1 MKRFTQIIAIASLF
15 LLANAMA
22 LYFAGLRV
30 NSTKSVMLG
39 YYWTVDKPVEKGA
52 YVLVCPPDTPAFEL
66 AKQRGYLKA
75 GFCSLG
81 LERMVKKV
89 AATEGD
95 TVQINQ
101 EGVQVNGQMLP
112 FSKPLVLDPAGRPMP
127 QFELNEY
134 RLKENELL
142 LMGDISPTSFDS
154 RYFGLID
161 RAQIQGVVKPV
172 WTWE

>member
-1 MKRFTQIIAIASLF
+1 MKRFTQIIAIVSLF

-39 YYWTVDKPVEKGA
+39 YYWTVDKPVGKGV
-52 YVLVCPPDTPAFEL
+52 YVLICPPDTPIFEL

-75 GFCSLG
+75 GFCPG
-81 LERMVKKV
+81 AIERLIKKV
-89 AATEGD
+89 AAAKGD
-95 TVQINQ
+95 TVQINH

-112 FSKPLVLDPAGRPMP
+112 FSKPLAFDLAGRPMP
-127 QFELNEY
+127 QLELNAY

-142 LMGDISPTSFDS
+142 LIGDVSPASFDS

-161 RAQIQGVVKPV
+161 RAQVKEVVRPV
-172 WTWE
+172 FNW